1 MLLGLSSFH
10 WTWKSV
16 LLVLVS
22 EKVTVTKIY
31 ASVVDGKEW
40 LNVFTCLLGLGD
52 TTSLLLI
59 FFLFS

>member
-1 MLLGLSSFH
+1 M
-10 WTWKSV
+10 

-31 ASVVDGKEW
+31 ASVVGGKEW
-40 LNVFTCLLGLGD
+40 LSVFTCLLGLGD
-52 TTSLLLI
+52 TTGLLLI